1 MVILPPA
8 PESPFPE
15 LQPARAAPARP
26 RARIGARVRV
36 IAFLILSSLHCV
48 DCRVVPWVQWCE
60 SWRSGGDEPAVQ
72 AAHLRGPGVVL
83 RQFRSEAGRC
93 DLVEVDPPAGCLVR
107 EEPAVLDPERAGTHV
122 VHGIRV

>member
-8 PESPFPE
+8 PESPFAE
-15 LQPARAAPARP
+15 LQPASAAPARP

-48 DCRVVPWVQWCE
+48 DCRVVPWVVQWCG

-72 AAHLRGPGVVL
+72 AAHLCGPGVVL
-83 RQFRSEAGRC
+83 RQLGGEAGCR
-93 DLVEVDPPAGCLVR
+93 DLVEVDPPAGCVVR
-107 EEPAVLDPERAGTHV
+107 EEPAVLDP
-122 VHGIRV
+122 